1 MLSMNNG
8 SHERRA
14 EHTAALYRSDDFIV
28 ERVALFIAEGLAL
41 REQVLVVCTLAH
53 WNTIGRRLDRS
64 GVPYGRATSDGRLVF
79 VDAEAVLDT
88 ITKNGTISADRFGAM
103 LHGLLKPTAKARVYG
118 EVVSLLAQRGDIDAA
133 IEIELLG
140 QQLAHTR
147 GIPVLCGYHVDGA
160 DKLSEEE
167 LARIC
172 EVHDRSSAQ
181 RDSES
186 TISSASAVTRGEGH
200 FHAVRFYQDRDSLA
214 RIVARFLGEGFVA
227 ASPAVVIATR
237 EHREAISRALT
248 EQFFDVARLE
258 RASELIMVDADAT
271 LSEFMVEGMPHPG
284 RFEETVSPL
293 LERASH
299 GRSNSVVYAYGEM
312 VDVLWKAEQTVAAVR
327 LETLWNQLAQSQA
340 FALLCGYSMG
350 HFYKDAAQRTIC
362 AQHTHIISD
371 TGQSAV
377 LH

>member
-1 MLSMNNG
+1 MPSMNNG
-8 SHERRA
+8 AHERRA

-53 WNTIGRRLDRS
+53 WNTIGRRLDSS
-64 GVPYGRATSDGRLVF
+64 GVPYGRATSAGRLVF
-79 VDAEAVLDT
+79 VDAEEVLDA
-88 ITKNGTISADRFGAM
+88 IAKNGTVSAERFGAM

-118 EVVSLLAQRGDIDAA
+118 EVVSLLAERGDIDAA
-133 IEIELLG
+133 IEIERLG
-140 QQLAHTR
+140 RQLAHTR
-147 GIPVLCGYHVDGA
+147 GIPILCGYHVDGA
-160 DKLSEEE
+160 NKLSEEE

-186 TISSASAVTRGEGH
+186 AISPSAAVTRDEGH

-214 RIVARFLGEGFVA
+214 RIVARFLGDGFVA
-227 ASPAVVIATR
+227 ASPALVIATR
-237 EHREAISRALT
+237 EHREAIGRALS

-258 RASELIMVDADAT
+258 RSSELIMVDADAT
-271 LSEFMVEGMPHPG
+271 LSEFMVEGMPDP
-284 RFEETVSPL
+284 RQFEEAVSPL
-293 LERASH
+293 LERASR
-299 GRSNSVVYAYGEM
+299 GRGNCVVYAYGEM
-312 VDVLWKAEQTVAAVR
+312 VDVLWQAGQTVAAMR

-350 HFYKDAAQRTIC
+350 HVYNDEAHQMIC